1 MSSPALCARSLQRL
15 RIHSDPLSLLFARRI
30 VWSHRRPSA
39 SACAPYPPN
48 SPMLTDWWSAEG
60 FEFSEAKPL
69 PVNQMCAGRVPN
81 PLVQCNHLCIQTVR
95 WNGSAPAIAKR
106 PLCFRIP

>member
-48 SPMLTDWWSAEG
+48 SPMLTDWWSG
-60 FEFSEAKPL
+60 
-69 PVNQMCAGRVPN
+69 GRPATPQQAAIRKMPRVLDCVPTE
-81 PLVQCNHLCIQTVR
+81 V
-95 WNGSAPAIAKR
+95 A
-106 PLCFRIP
+106 